1 MKLVVS
7 CQSSVTSCQLPEI
20 GLRQRSMATYK
31 DLLAW
36 QKAVDLVTEVYRST
50 ESFPKSE
57 SYGITCQLRRAAVS
71 IPANIAEG
79 QGRLTPGEFRQ
90 FLGYAPGSL
99 LELETLVIV
108 AGNLKF
114 QDDDNVKSL
123 CAHRAEVGKVINGLL
138 NSLG

>member
-1 MKLVVS
+1 
-7 CQSSVTSCQLPEI
+7 
-20 GLRQRSMATYK
+20 MATYK

-36 QKAVDLVTEVYRST
+36 QKAVDLVTEAYRST

-57 SYGITCQLRRAAVS
+57 SYGITGQLRRAAVS

-90 FLGYAPGSL
+90 FLGYARGSL

-114 QDDDNVKSL
+114 LDDDNVKSL
-123 CAHRAEVGKVINGLL
+123 SAQSAEVGKVINGLL